1 MDVEQLRRLVSDS
14 SRIVFF
20 GGAGTSTESGIPDF
34 RSQNGLFRTR
44 QGTEHPPERMLSRD
58 FFMEH
63 TEEFYRF
70 YTEKMIHRDA
80 KPNAG
85 HMALARLE
93 ASGKLSALITQNID
107 GLHQLAGNRKVL
119 ELHGSVHRNYC
130 MACGSFYTLD
140 EWLILG
146 KAVPKCGKCGG
157 LIKPDVVLYQ
167 EPLDERVF
175 SDAESAIS
183 EADMLIVAGTSLSVY
198 PAAGLIRHF
207 KGDRLLMINKSATNL
222 DVRADYAVYD
232 SFSDVMEKVV
242 GSAGA

>member
-44 QGTEHPPERMLSRD
+44 RGTEHPPERMLSRD

-70 YTEKMIHRDA
+70 YMEKMIHRNA

-85 HMALARLE
+85 HLALAGLE
-93 ASGKLSALITQNID
+93 ASGKLRALITQNID

-130 MACGSFYTLD
+130 MACGAFYSLD
-140 EWLILG
+140 EWLGLG
-146 KAVPKCGKCGG
+146 EAVPKCGKCRG

-175 SDAESAIS
+175 SDAEAAIS

-198 PAAGLIRHF
+198 PAAGLIRHY
-207 KGDRLLMINKSATNL
+207 KGDRLLLINKSPTNL
-222 DVRADYAVYD
+222 DVHADYAVHD
-232 SFSDVMEKVV
+232 SFSDVMSGLVEYT
-242 GSAGA
+242 GD